1 MTTRRSLRRA
11 QRPRALS
18 DKGLSLY
25 NLDRKDEALNLYD
38 KIARRK
44 AKGPA
49 QRGVAAKALFNKG
62 YLLYELDRKDGA
74 LRVCDE
80 MVARFGT
87 AKEPR
92 LREVVALALSCKEF
106 LLYILNRKG
115 GALRVCDE
123 IVARFG
129 TANEPKLRGLV
140 AGALSGKRFL
150 LCELDRKDE
159 ALAVCYE
166 FLRYRFGE
174 DNEPELRGMMEGI
187 LSAKKTSLASSRACP
202 PAWDL
207 PNGLRNI
214 ARPGPR
220 PEIFLREKGP
230 RFLLAAPSTLPETAS
245 ASSRAVGP
253 SAAAHPESPQR
264 SPATEGSAAGRDPRR
279 TH

>member
-1 MTTRRSLRRA
+1 LPAPTTRRSLRRA
-11 QRPRALS
+11 QRPRALY

-62 YLLYELDRKDGA
+62 
-74 LRVCDE
+74 
-80 MVARFGT
+80 
-87 AKEPR
+87 
-92 LREVVALALSCKEF
+92 
-106 LLYILNRKG
+106 
-115 GALRVCDE
+115 
-123 IVARFG
+123 
-129 TANEPKLRGLV
+129 
-140 AGALSGKRFL
+140 FL

-174 DNEPELRGMMEGI
+174 DNEPELRGMVEGI

-207 PNGLRNI
+207 PNELRNT
-214 ARPGPR
+214 AQPR
-220 PEIFLREKGP
+220 PEILSGKRAP
-230 RFLLAAPSTLPETAS
+230 DLCSLLPPPY
-245 ASSRAVGP
+245 RKR
-253 SAAAHPESPQR
+253 PQQVL
-264 SPATEGSAAGRDPRR
+264 EL
-279 TH
+279 

>member
-1 MTTRRSLRRA
+1 MPAPTTRRSLRRA

-62 YLLYELDRKDGA
+62 YLLYELDCKD
-74 LRVCDE
+74 E
-80 MVARFGT
+80 
-87 AKEPR
+87 
-92 LREVVALALSCKEF
+92 
-106 LLYILNRKG
+106 
-115 GALRVCDE
+115 ALRVCDE

-129 TANEPKLRGLV
+129 TANEPKLRGMV
-140 AGALSGKRFL
+140 ARALSGKGFL

-174 DNEPELRGMMEGI
+174 NNKPELRGMMEGI

-207 PNGLRNI
+207 PNELRNT
-214 ARPGPR
+214 AQPR
-220 PEIFLREKGP
+220 PEILSGIRAP
-230 RFLLAAPSTLPETAS
+230 DLCSLLPPSYRKP
-245 ASSRAVGP
+245 
-253 SAAAHPESPQR
+253 PQQVL
-264 SPATEGSAAGRDPRR
+264 EL
-279 TH
+279 